1 MPMTVPVNKEDCYL
15 VVYHCDIKNN
25 KWKKDKKD
33 FKCLMRH
40 TNQKSALTQVVLI

>member
-25 KWKKDKKD
+25 KWQMNKKDNK
-33 FKCLMRH
+33 L
-40 TNQKSALTQVVLI
+40 ALLWGEAQ